1 MAMGNYCYIQSIE
14 CPYATVTGR
23 CQDYIY
29 DDFDKCEM
37 QGDEMPPKEWPAEER
52 RKWCQIK
59 HAHWEAY
66 YVCSKCGETVRTL
79 KRECPFCQ
87 AIMDEQT

>member
-14 CPYATVTGR
+14 YPYATVTGQ
-23 CQDYIY
+23 CQDDIY

-52 RKWCQIK
+52 RKWC
-59 HAHWEAY
+59 
-66 YVCSKCGETVRTL
+66 
-79 KRECPFCQ
+79 
-87 AIMDEQT
+87 

>member
-14 CPYATVTGR
+14 CPYATVTGQ
-23 CQDYIY
+23 CQDDIY

-37 QGDEMPPKEWPAEER
+37 QGDEMPPKEWSAEER

-66 YVCSKCGETVRTL
+66 YVCSKCGESVRIL